1 MNVDFIVRTVFA
13 RKRATLGHDKIFKAI
28 LATLNDSRVNPIA
41 LFSEYN
47 IINSKSLVYSFHPAA
62 DPVYFDFEEDNQLK
76 VSINTGSLG
85 AGYHAFFVS
94 ILDRLAKR
102 LDILWTEDEEIP
114 DKTLYFST
122 RNFDDLKLFFATS
135 LKHYSENLIN
145 HFNKGFSNFML
156 SMPYGYPL
164 IEKDFFAL
172 SPLGYWGK
180 SFFLDITNSVDD
192 DLLEFADEFFIWE
205 NSSMDASFWFK
216 SALSMIWLYYPF
228 RSPIDS
234 LEEDLYRKILYSF
247 EMAYKSDTSFAYP
260 WAIWRDIANYI
271 DDDIMI
277 KEIQARKPER
287 VLSSQINE
295 IGFRSEFGRSI
306 LSAGFSIVMPMSMTK
321 YRNHKTLIEFKNDKL
336 YIAFEVY
343 SFEEENTEA
352 IMEYIIRQIED
363 INDET
368 TKEVKF
374 DIENNSFKTSLYE
387 KYLDTGDYMLVLAL
401 SSSKIALLAWFTYE
415 DESMKEACLSY
426 IKSITL
432 EK

>member
-145 HFNKGFSNFML
+145 HFNHQC
-156 SMPYGYPL
+156 
-164 IEKDFFAL
+164 I
-172 SPLGYWGK
+172 
-180 SFFLDITNSVDD
+180 
-192 DLLEFADEFFIWE
+192 LL
-205 NSSMDASFWFK
+205 
-216 SALSMIWLYYPF
+216 
-228 RSPIDS
+228 
-234 LEEDLYRKILYSF
+234 
-247 EMAYKSDTSFAYP
+247 
-260 WAIWRDIANYI
+260 
-271 DDDIMI
+271 
-277 KEIQARKPER
+277 
-287 VLSSQINE
+287 
-295 IGFRSEFGRSI
+295 
-306 LSAGFSIVMPMSMTK
+306 
-321 YRNHKTLIEFKNDKL
+321 
-336 YIAFEVY
+336 
-343 SFEEENTEA
+343 
-352 IMEYIIRQIED
+352 
-363 INDET
+363 
-368 TKEVKF
+368 
-374 DIENNSFKTSLYE
+374 
-387 KYLDTGDYMLVLAL
+387 
-401 SSSKIALLAWFTYE
+401 LLFY
-415 DESMKEACLSY
+415 
-426 IKSITL
+426 
-432 EK
+432 